1 MTPVILGI
9 ALFVLGCICYDIN
22 TRQPPLIAV
31 DIQRVIRQT
40 AEGFAKANLSEDQL
54 QQKIMVFKR
63 DLDASLKE
71 FAALQKSLV
80 IPSHIIHGDVND
92 MTDAFIT
99 YHNNVEPSTSDSRKA
114 TRS

>member
-1 MTPVILGI
+1 MTSLILGSV
-9 ALFVLGCICYDIN
+9 LFVLGCVCYDIN
-22 TRQPPLIAV
+22 TRQPPLITV

-63 DLDASLKE
+63 GLDDSLTE
-71 FAALQKSLV
+71 FAAHQKSLV
-80 IPSHIIHGDVND
+80 VAAHVIHGTVND

-99 YHNNVEPSTSDSRKA
+99 YHNNVDSSASDAKRETQS
-114 TRS
+114 